1 MEEQRNLTGRAQ
13 EMDEQI
19 RSAKLIEDQEI
30 PDGVVAPGQRITLV
44 EEAEDGKTFVYRVLG
59 PWDMTDDTTINY
71 MAPMAQGL
79 LGLSVGDVG
88 EMPSMTGPVKV
99 RIEAI
104 DRIDL
109 Q

>member
-1 MEEQRNLTGRAQ
+1 M
-13 EMDEQI
+13 
-19 RSAKLIEDQEI
+19 
-30 PDGVVAPGQRITLV
+30 LV
-44 EEAEDGKTFVYRVLG
+44 EESEGGRTFDYRVLG
-59 PWDMTDDTTINY
+59 PWDMTDDNTINY

-79 LGLSVGDVG
+79 LGLEIGDSG
-88 EMPSMTGPVKV
+88 EMPSLAGPIKV